1 MVFGLTIQ
9 TGLEQINDFNIHLDL
24 VNYQTDQG
32 RTIFS
37 SVCWHRVEGKV
48 KEEKEDLAHHNR
60 KDSLGNFLNLTF
72 SKSRYWRM

>member
-32 RTIFS
+32 RTILQCVMAQS
-37 SVCWHRVEGKV
+37 GGKG
-48 KEEKEDLAHHNR
+48 K
-60 KDSLGNFLNLTF
+60 
-72 SKSRYWRM
+72 

>member
-1 MVFGLTIQ
+1 MIL
-9 TGLEQINDFNIHLDL
+9 
-24 VNYQTDQG
+24 
-32 RTIFS
+32 IFTS
-37 SVCWHRVEGKV
+37 TLLITRVTRVELFSPVCGTEWREGKV

>member
-37 SVCWHRVEGKV
+37 SVWHRVERRESEGREGGPRTSQQEGLAGKFPQFDV
-48 KEEKEDLAHHNR
+48 
-60 KDSLGNFLNLTF
+60 
-72 SKSRYWRM
+72 